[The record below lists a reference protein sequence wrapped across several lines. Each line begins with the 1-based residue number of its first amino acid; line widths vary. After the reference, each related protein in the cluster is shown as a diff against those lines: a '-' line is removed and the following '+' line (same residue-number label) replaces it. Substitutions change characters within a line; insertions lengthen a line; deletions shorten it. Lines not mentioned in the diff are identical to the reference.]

1 MSQVADDI
9 RATVDELL
17 KVVSTK
23 NVVSEPLTVDDKIIL
38 TITKVGLGFGTGK
51 GESKS
56 GTGPAGA
63 GHGAGGAVG
72 VSPIALVVINKSIT
86 GPGGVEVKPLTP
98 PSGIGR
104 AIGDVASTIMQGMAE
119 ARSKKQSSPQ
129 PDQHQGTMEK
139 I

>member
-1 MSQVADDI
+1 MSEVTDEI
-9 RATVDELL
+9 RTTVDELL

-23 NVVSEPLTVDDKIIL
+23 NVVSDPLTVDDKIIL
-38 TITKVGLGFGTGK
+38 TITKIGLGFGTGK

-56 GTGPAGA
+56 GNGPAGA
-63 GHGAGGAVG
+63 GYGAGGAVG
-72 VSPIALVVINKSIT
+72 VSPIALVIINKSIT

-104 AIGDVASTIMQGMAE
+104 AIGDVASTIVQGMAE
-119 ARSKKQSSPQ
+119 AKSKKQSSPQ
-129 PDQHQGTMEK
+129 PDHQENMEK